1 MISLMLS
8 NPPPMWNFHGNR
20 TLTAETEEA
29 TVSGKRNV
37 ASSILFPIRMRKR
50 VTSRSKHRRKL
61 IRAAVLRAIF
71 YDRTNSN
78 YSNRDIRGRVYT
90 QYLRSTEFRIGE

>member
-1 MISLMLS
+1 
-8 NPPPMWNFHGNR
+8 MWNFHGNR

-50 VTSRSKHRRKL
+50 VTSRSKHGRKL

-78 YSNRDIRGRVYT
+78 YSNRDKGTSVYAVFA
-90 QYLRSTEFRIGE
+90 LH